1 MDQNHNNGHN
11 LKISIQ
17 NNSGRADSVSAGKD
31 RRFSHEKNQ
40 ETEIGEKSGNS
51 QDQNRSKQKGI
62 ERVSIDGKQKSRNGK
77 NNVSSGAYQSSKSAG
92 GNGRFKNPPRGS
104 GHNEAL
110 GKHTQAKRV
119 ETLEDIKADIE
130 RIDKEIQFE
139 IKQIKAV
146 KLGL

>member
-92 GNGRFKNPPRGS
+92 GNGRFKNPPKSVPLTTLLMTSRSCVGS
-104 GHNEAL
+104 ASGT
-110 GKHTQAKRV
+110 GMCAKR
-119 ETLEDIKADIE
+119 
-130 RIDKEIQFE
+130 R
-139 IKQIKAV
+139 
-146 KLGL
+146 